1 MRPFRVGFQKNPL
14 FIKGLLAPRL
24 HQIPKKI
31 WPAHNSPKDCAVRNA
46 EVRCR
51 PLLRYIVGPD
61 GGEIANAQDNDR
73 SCWPSSAGHCVTNL
87 GCECDHFDRSR
98 APRFACSNRGLLVRM
113 VGRLNGSTQR
123 GSILPM
129 LLWPRERP

>member
-1 MRPFRVGFQKNPL
+1 MRLLGRVSTKTSYLSVGCQL
-14 FIKGLLAPRL
+14 PRL
-24 HQIPKKI
+24 HQIPKK
-31 WPAHNSPKDCAVRNA
+31 PSAQLSERDCAARNA
-46 EVRCR
+46 EVRCK
-51 PLLRYIVGPD
+51 PLLRYIIGPD

-73 SCWPSSAGHCVTNL
+73 SCWPSSAAHWITNF
-87 GCECDHFDRSR
+87 GCECDHFDRSG

-123 GSILPM
+123 RSILPM